1 MDDSAADNGTHHNT
15 LQGVAGVRAV
25 SPLGGKPGGVDRPLS
40 IRVEHGDVGD
50 SPAPQR
56 PPGQVERS
64 GRRDGHP
71 VDQGRQVDDARPDK
85 PFDHDGQRRL
95 QADDPVRRVRELP
108 LLLIVVVR
116 RVVRRDEIDGPV
128 AHSAFV
134 LYPFTTSSVS
144 DR

>member
-56 PPGQVERS
+56 FEQSLERWFADTERFARQLREVS
-64 GRRDGHP
+64 HDDYVTMKRSQYRR
-71 VDQGRQVDDARPDK
+71 
-85 PFDHDGQRRL
+85 QRTVF
-95 QADDPVRRVRELP
+95 QALH
-108 LLLIVVVR
+108 L
-116 RVVRRDEIDGPV
+116 
-128 AHSAFV
+128 
-134 LYPFTTSSVS
+134 
-144 DR
+144 